1 MSNPTPN
8 LTIKQWQPD
17 DRPREKLK
25 NKGAE
30 SLSVAELF
38 AIVIGSGSRGESAV
52 SLMKRILHGQKNGLS
67 DLHKIPLEAL
77 IKFKGVG
84 LVKALKIKAVFEISK
99 RLQSQ
104 PFQEKKQFN
113 SSADV
118 FQSLQALLGNLK
130 HEEFWILYLNQFNR
144 LLAKKCLSKGG
155 ITQTVVDVR
164 MAIKNALEIGATGM
178 ILAHNHPSGN
188 LNPSRQD
195 KEITQKFI
203 EAANTFDII
212 ILDHLIVSEKR
223 YFSFKDENL
232 V

>member
-1 MSNPTPN
+1 M
-8 LTIKQWQPD
+8 
-17 DRPREKLK
+17 
-25 NKGAE
+25 
-30 SLSVAELF
+30 
-38 AIVIGSGSRGESAV
+38 
-52 SLMKRILHGQKNGLS
+52 
-67 DLHKIPLEAL
+67 
-77 IKFKGVG
+77 
-84 LVKALKIKAVFEISK
+84 VKALIIKAVFEISK

-118 FQSLQALLGNLK
+118 FQSLQALLGNLQ
-130 HEEFWILYLNQFNR
+130 HEEFWILYLNQSNR

-164 MAIKNALEIGATGM
+164 LAIKNALEIGATGM

-203 EAANTFDII
+203 EVANTFDII